1 MPTQKQL
8 DEAHR
13 LWKLL
18 DHAALKALTDEQ
30 IAEAVAGDPDAYF
43 PTDEEL
49 ENFELVLPPKARK
62 ERSKAA

>member
-18 DHAALKALTDEQ
+18 DHDAIKALTDEQ
-30 IAEAVAGDPDAYF
+30 IEAACADDPDAYF

-49 ENFELVLPPKARK
+49 ENFDLVLPPKARK
-62 ERSKAA
+62 ERDKAA